1 MAWVIQPVLWAS
13 PHTILT
19 NSVTSPKHLPQ
30 QRCSRPSYHLA
41 SCLMHRFGV
50 NLCNPTAPRPQEG
63 AAHVPHHTYE
73 PISSTWRYSQSENE
87 RVLCHRALQCNT
99 VTPWEAMHSPLCCL
113 PSAHTDPFPPYSHQ
127 LSRAATSSKS
137 ICTFLHALALDHKG
151 TNMLPQLRGF
161 MFSTLHTHWYRS
173 FTPSKTQLPLQYNL
187 QHLFS

>member
-1 MAWVIQPVLWAS
+1 
-13 PHTILT
+13 
-19 NSVTSPKHLPQ
+19 
-30 QRCSRPSYHLA
+30 
-41 SCLMHRFGV
+41 MHRFGV

-161 MFSTLHTHWYRS
+161 MFSTLHTH
-173 FTPSKTQLPLQYNL
+173 
-187 QHLFS
+187 